1 MKTQTY
7 IRSSLLIPYILWA
20 IFLGIAIIASRA
32 PDDASA
38 STSLISIITVITT
51 FYVIGIILWG
61 IPYTILAFGL
71 WLWSRGRDLQKTTRV
86 FALSPLFLAI
96 LMMLET
102 FILSFDWSDMANGFS
117 QLSTDS
123 GASFL
128 TLGGL
133 SILYGYLCIGL
144 ATGLYKILRSLN
156 VFNREEKASTPA
168 VIVPP
173 AI

>member
-7 IRSSLLIPYILWA
+7 IRSSLLTPYILWV
-20 IFLGIAIIASRA
+20 IFLGIAMTASRA
-32 PDDASA
+32 VDDASA
-38 STSLISIITVITT
+38 STSFITIMSTITN

-71 WLWSRGRDLQKTTRV
+71 WLWSRGRDLQKITRV
-86 FALSPLFLAI
+86 FALSPFFLAI

-102 FILSFDWSDMANGFS
+102 FIVSFNWSDMANGFS
-117 QLSTDS
+117 QLSTDF

-128 TLGGL
+128 TFGGL
-133 SILYGYLCIGL
+133 SILYGYLCIGF
-144 ATGLYKILRSLN
+144 AIGLYKILKSLN
-156 VFNREEKASTPA
+156 VFNREEKVSTPA